1 MIRLKTLISRWDR
14 LERIVATITIALA
27 FILTF
32 VEVIARFVFN
42 TSFYWAK
49 EYIIFFT
56 VWSTF
61 LGASQVLKT
70 GKHIR
75 LSVVV
80 DLLPARWQI
89 YMDVFNSGL
98 GIIFS
103 LLLTVSGFL
112 LTVDALDTGVT
123 STSLAKTP
131 LWMPYSIMLIGGV
144 LFSVRFL
151 ELFSA
156 SLDKIRRSATEEGGR

>member
-1 MIRLKTLISRWDR
+1 MFKAIIGIWDKT
-14 LERIVATITIALA
+14 ERKLAMLTIAGA

-32 VEVIARFVFN
+32 IEVIARLGFN

-56 VWSTF
+56 IWSTF

-80 DLLPARWQI
+80 DLLPVKWQN
-89 YMDVFNSGL
+89 YFDLFNVVLGITFSMILLISGL
-98 GIIFS
+98 Q
-103 LLLTVSGFL
+103 LTMH
-112 LTVDALDTGVT
+112 AYATGVT

-131 LWMPYSIMLIGGV
+131 LWLPYMIMPLGGS
-144 LFSVRFL
+144 LFTMRFL
-151 ELFSA
+151 ELFSETV
-156 SLDKIRRSATEEGGR
+156 DKIRTAGKEVREE